1 MSSPAAQEPD
11 DTKPATQAGTRAA
24 TKPATRAARI
34 GLVAALPAE
43 LAPLV
48 RGWRQAGAVYQG
60 NVALLDGAHAVVF
73 ASSAGM
79 GAAAAT
85 RAFADVWA
93 SAGCALDAVVSY
105 GWAGA
110 LSCGVGPPD
119 VFTASEVIDSQTGER
134 FATASP
140 QTPVPLRLVTLGHV
154 ARAEEKRALAE
165 RYQAVLV
172 DMEAATIARLAR
184 AHGIPLYCVKAISDA
199 YTDVLPD
206 FNRFLDRSGQ
216 LRLAPFVTY
225 ALLRPRYWGPL
236 VRLGRNSRVAA
247 RNLAAQWAA
256 SVPLYQRG
264 HGLLSYTP

>member
-1 MSSPAAQEPD
+1 MSVSATPLPAESLQAS
-11 DTKPATQAGTRAA
+11 KP
-24 TKPATRAARI
+24 ARI

-60 NVALLDGAHAVVF
+60 EVALADGAHAVVF

-85 RAFADVWA
+85 RAFADIWA
-93 SAGCALDAVVSY
+93 YAAGGLDAVVTY

-110 LSCGVGPPD
+110 LSCGVKPPD
-119 VFTASEVIDSQTGER
+119 VFTVSEVIDSRTGER
-134 FATASP
+134 FLTASP
-140 QTPVPLRLVTLGHV
+140 QSSAPLRLVTLDHV

-184 AHGIPLYCVKAISDA
+184 AHSIPFYCVKAISDA

-206 FNRFLDRSGQ
+206 FNRFLDHSGQ
-216 LRLAPFVTY
+216 LRLASFVTH

-236 VRLGRNSRVAA
+236 ARLGRNSRVAA
-247 RNLAAQWAA
+247 RHLAAQWTA
-256 SVPLYQRG
+256 SLPLY
-264 HGLLSYTP
+264 P